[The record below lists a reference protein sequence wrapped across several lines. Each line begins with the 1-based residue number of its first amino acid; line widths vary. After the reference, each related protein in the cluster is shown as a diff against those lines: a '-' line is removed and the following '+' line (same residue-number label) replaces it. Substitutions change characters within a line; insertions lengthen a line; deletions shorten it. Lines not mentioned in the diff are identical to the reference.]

1 MILTPSDDNVE
12 VAVTAAV
19 VVVDVVVAAVVNVDV
34 VVDIVVVVVVV
45 YSVTNPK
52 FINYFFWNDAARFVA
67 TLRFLSATIKFNF
80 KSFRKKILLPE
91 CIDWILDPILQ
102 DFSDEICTVFICSCL
117 QVFKN
122 IFLMM

>member
-1 MILTPSDDNVE
+1 MILTPGDDNVE

-19 VVVDVVVAAVVNVDV
+19 VVVDVVVVVIV
-34 VVDIVVVVVVV
+34 VVVVVVAAVVVVV
-45 YSVTNPK
+45 YSVTKTK
-52 FINYFFWNDAARFVA
+52 FINYFFWNDATRFVA

-80 KSFRKKILLPE
+80 KSCRKKILLPE

-117 QVFKN
+117 QVF
-122 IFLMM
+122 